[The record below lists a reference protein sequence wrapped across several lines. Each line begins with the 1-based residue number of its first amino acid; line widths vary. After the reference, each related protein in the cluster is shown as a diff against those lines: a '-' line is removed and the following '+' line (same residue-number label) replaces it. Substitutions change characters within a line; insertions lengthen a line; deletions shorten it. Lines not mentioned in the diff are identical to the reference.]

1 MAENKNIN
9 YLAKDFTVLK
19 QQLIDYARTY
29 FPNTY
34 NDFTPSSPGTMFID
48 MAAYVG
54 DILSFYLDNQIQE
67 NFLQYAREESNLLTL
82 AYMLGYKPK
91 VTSPA
96 GVELTFYQQVPAKL
110 SGSVTVP
117 DFDYALKLAENASI
131 GSTLTGTPSFL
142 VQDPVDFSFSSS
154 LDPTVVSVFQITSN
168 QPSRYLLTKNRKA
181 ISATINTTTFTFG
194 APQQFPTV
202 EINDTD
208 IIKVLDITDSQGNI
222 WYEVD
227 YLGQE
232 TIYESLQNVNTN
244 DPNFSADQTQA
255 PYLLQLKTVPR
266 RFVTRFKD
274 SDTLQLQFGAG
285 TVADFDEQ
293 VTPNPDNVGIGLPFE
308 QDKLNVAY
316 SPNNFMFTDSYGIA
330 PSNTTLTVRYLT
342 GGGVSANVQVGTL
355 NTLSNG
361 NLNFLQSNLNAVT
374 AQDIFNSF
382 AVDNLIAASGGGD
395 GDSIEEIRQNSMAQF
410 SSQLRTVTQDDYLVR
425 ALSLPSQYGQ
435 IAKVFTTPQKASEI
449 TANEKITSL
458 DLYVLAYNNQKQ
470 LEAPST
476 TLKNNL
482 KTYLSQY
489 RMIND
494 TVSIKNGFIINI
506 GVNFD
511 IIVLPNFNSNEVI
524 AACIVALQAYFNI
537 DNWQI
542 NQPIILRDLFNI
554 LDRVQ
559 GVQTVKNIEIVN
571 KAGTNLGY
579 SQFGYDI
586 QGATV
591 NNIIYPS
598 IDPSIFEVKYPNS
611 DIIGRVVT
619 F

>member
-9 YLAKDFTVLK
+9 YLAKDFTTLK

-96 GVELTFYQQVPAKL
+96 GVELTFYQQIPAKP

-117 DFDYALKLAENASI
+117 DFDYALKLAENAAI

-168 QPSRYLLTKNRKA
+168 QPSKYLLTKTRKA
-181 ISATINTTTFTFG
+181 ISSTINTTTFTFG
-194 APQQFPTV
+194 SPQQFSTV
-202 EINDTD
+202 EINDTN
-208 IIKVLDITDSQGNI
+208 IIKVLSIVDSQENE

-232 TIYESLQNVNTN
+232 TVYEPLQNVNTN
-244 DPNFSADQTQA
+244 DPNFSSDQSQV

-274 SDTLQLQFGAG
+274 SNTLQIQFGAG
-285 TVADFDEQ
+285 TVLDFDEQ

-330 PSNTTLTVRYLT
+330 PSDTTLTVKYLT
-342 GGGVSANVQVGTL
+342 GGGVSSNVQVGVL
-355 NTLSNG
+355 NTLSSG
-361 NLNFLQSNLNAVT
+361 NLNFLQSTLNAVT
-374 AQDIFNSF
+374 AQNIFNSF
-382 AVDNLIAASGGGD
+382 AVDNLVAASGGGD
-395 GDSIEEIRQNSMAQF
+395 GDSIEELRQNSIAQF

-435 IAKVFTTPQKASEI
+435 IAKVFTTPQKASEV

-458 DLYVLAYNNQKQ
+458 DLYTLAYNNQKQ
-470 LEAPST
+470 LEVPSLA
-476 TLKNNL
+476 LKNNL

-494 TVSIKNGFIINI
+494 TVNIKNGFIINI

-524 AACIVALQAYFNI
+524 AACIVALQVFFNI

-542 NQPIILRDLFNI
+542 NQPIILRDLYNI
-554 LDRVQ
+554 LDRVP

-571 KAGTNLGY
+571 KAGFNLGY
-579 SQFGYDI
+579 SQYGYDI

-598 IDPSIFEVKYPNS
+598 IDPSIFEVKYLNS